1 MRPENSC
8 LIQFLSITWKKKPK
22 GTLSGTVVIKA
33 DLASALMVFMV
44 QGAVISMPGSVR
56 VLSFKH

>member
-22 GTLSGTVVIKA
+22 RTLSGAVVIKT
-33 DLASALMVFMV
+33 DLASALMLFMV
-44 QGAVISMPGSVR
+44 QEAVISMAVSFR